1 MTGSAAAPRTL
12 FVAIA
17 SYRDPDLS
25 NTLHDLFAKADA
37 PDAIRVGVCLQVVP
51 GEDDDCMAVSP
62 RPDQTAV
69 IEVHAKNS
77 QGACWARAKT
87 LTLLGKED
95 GFFQIDSHMRF
106 APGWDSRL
114 WQMLDQAPSPK
125 PLLSTYPL
133 SFEPPDTFSPDRYIT
148 IYPKGFDNDGV
159 LLQRSTG
166 ISPEDAP
173 LTLAPT
179 AHIGAGLLF
188 GPAEMMRHVPYDPY
202 LYFQGEEITLAA
214 RFWTHGWDI
223 FTPNQVVAYHDYTK
237 RPARPRHWED
247 QENWATLRQ
256 RAAKRLKVML
266 GMEAQ
271 QPQDDDPALI
281 EFDRFSLGKARS
293 LEDYEAFA
301 GLDFRARLINGKP
314 GTLPDRSPKRD
325 EDCKRRQ
332 RIFST
337 IWSKNTWKN
346 AESRSG
352 GGSTMAATRAIRE
365 RLSKL
370 FEDLDIEILADAG
383 CGDVNWIGAITD
395 PLRLYLGYDIV
406 PEAVEA
412 ARDRLGSRRN
422 CLFDE
427 ADVVVD
433 RLPRCDAIL
442 CRDVLTHLPG
452 DATLM
457 ALQRFRASGSRYLI
471 ATTHAIGRNRW
482 VAAGGWY
489 TSDLTAPPFSLP
501 PPLITLSEDLPGTSK
516 ALGVWRLSALDMLGE
531 PD

>member
-1 MTGSAAAPRTL
+1 MTGSTRAVRSI

-25 NTLHDLFAKADA
+25 NTLTDLFAKADA
-37 PDAIRVGVCLQVVP
+37 PDALTVGICLQSVP
-51 GEDDDCMAVSP
+51 DEDADCRAVSP
-62 RPDQTAV
+62 RPEQMRV
-69 IEVHAKNS
+69 IEFHAKDS
-77 QGACWARAKT
+77 QGACWARAQT
-87 LTLLGKED
+87 LTLLGDEE

-106 APGWDSRL
+106 AQGWDRRL
-114 WQMLDQAPSPK
+114 WEMLDTAPSPK

-166 ISPEDAP
+166 TSPEDAP
-173 LTLAPT
+173 KDLAAT

-188 GPAEMMRHVPYDPY
+188 GPAQMMREVPYDPY

-247 QENWATLRQ
+247 QENWASLRQ
-256 RAAKRLKVML
+256 RAAKRLKTML

-271 QPQDDDPALI
+271 APASDDPALI
-281 EFDRFSLGKARS
+281 EFDRYGLGSTRS
-293 LEDYEAFA
+293 LEAYEAFS
-301 GLDFRARLINGKP
+301 GLDFRARLIGGAP
-314 GTLPDRSPKRD
+314 GVLPDRGPERD
-325 EDCKRRQ
+325 DECKRRQ
-332 RIFST
+332 RIFTS

-346 AESRSG
+346 DESRSG
-352 GGSTMAATRAIRE
+352 GGSTMAATRSIRP
-365 RLSKL
+365 KL
-370 FEDLDIEILADAG
+370 AALFRDLDIEILADAG
-383 CGDVNWIGAITD
+383 CGDVNWIGALTD

-406 PEAVEA
+406 AEAVDA
-412 ARDRLGSRRN
+412 ARDRLGRRSN

-427 ADVVVD
+427 ADVVTET
-433 RLPRCDAIL
+433 LPRCDAIL
-442 CRDVLTHLPG
+442 CRDVLTHLPS
-452 DATLM
+452 DAALM
-457 ALQRFRASGSRYLI
+457 ALRRFRTSGSRYLI
-471 ATTHAIGRNRW
+471 ATTHSIGRNRW

-489 TSDLTAPPFSLP
+489 TSDLSAPPFSLP
-501 PPLITLSEDLPGTSK
+501 EPLIRISEDLPGTSK
-516 ALGVWRLSALDMLGE
+516 ALGVWRLDALEMIE
-531 PD
+531 RF